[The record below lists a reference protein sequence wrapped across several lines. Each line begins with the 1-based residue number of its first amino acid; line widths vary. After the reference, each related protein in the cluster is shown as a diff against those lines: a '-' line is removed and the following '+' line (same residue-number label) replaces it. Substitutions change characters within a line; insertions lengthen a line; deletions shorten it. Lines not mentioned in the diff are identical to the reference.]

1 MSGQGAQKKQRG
13 TRLGKPQVIVY
24 DQPGGLPFMEDLQR
38 TDNKVFRYPVFYR
51 SLAWFSVAVLGL
63 IVLGCALAA
72 VAAIGYDRAALALYI
87 FGFSSGIAVIFWG
100 LDFATRSITITSDG
114 LQVRWWLRRSVV
126 PWPDVLGWRYRALSL
141 VHIRVRHGPGLF
153 IWPLLENYIDLLNE
167 IDAQRR
173 AMLRAEVLIK

>member
-1 MSGQGAQKKQRG
+1 MAN
-13 TRLGKPQVIVY
+13 L
-24 DQPGGLPFMEDLQR
+24 QPS
-38 TDNKVFRYPVFYR
+38 DNKVLRYPVLYR
-51 SLAWFSVAVLGL
+51 SLAWFSVAVFGL

-72 VAAIGYDRAALALYI
+72 VAAIRHDRAAVALYV

-114 LQVRWWLRRSVV
+114 LQARWLLHRSVV

-141 VHIRVRHGPGLF
+141 IHIRVRHGPGLF

-173 AMLRAEVLIK
+173 ATLRAEVLIK